1 MNKDTILIGLLL
13 GLLAWFSNHLVEGLE
28 KNIDRNFAEI
38 SGLSARI
45 GDLE

>member
-1 MNKDTILIGLLL
+1 MNRDHLIIGVMI

-45 GDLE
+45 GELE